1 MALDAPGSLIWNT
14 ATRSYELERIWP
26 GYDHHYLAYI
36 GEMLR
41 NQEHAKRVAKEAEAD
56 AEERAAKK
64 GKFD

>member
-1 MALDAPGSLIWNT
+1 VALDAPGSLIWNT

-41 NQEHAKRVAKEAEAD
+41 NQEQAKRAAKEDEAD
-56 AEERAAKK
+56 AERAGKK
-64 GKFD
+64 GKFE

>member
-41 NQEHAKRVAKEAEAD
+41 NQEQAKRAAKEDEAD
-56 AEERAAKK
+56 AERAGKK
-64 GKFD
+64 GKFE